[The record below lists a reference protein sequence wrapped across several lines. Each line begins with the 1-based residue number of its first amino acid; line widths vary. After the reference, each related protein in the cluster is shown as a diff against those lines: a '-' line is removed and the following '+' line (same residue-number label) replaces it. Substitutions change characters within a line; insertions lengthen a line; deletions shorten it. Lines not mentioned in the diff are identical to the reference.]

1 MRDLEDEERIKAY
14 MKAKM
19 AHIKMYNECMNLVDG
34 LDVEKFAELVRA
46 DEREAC
52 AKLVEADGLARGDE
66 GLVFIKAAGRIRA
79 RSENPPVKSYCGGKP
94 NYCTPD
100 VDAVN
105 ISAERVDKTA
115 KGKREWVGLTD
126 DEIVGMTCECVGNGT
141 FNMDC
146 ARDYA
151 SWIEAKL
158 KEKNT

>member
-1 MRDLEDEERIKAY
+1 MRDLEDEKRIKEY

-19 AHIKMYNECMNLVDG
+19 AHIKMYNECMNLADG
-34 LDVEKFAELVRA
+34 LDIEKFAELVRV
-46 DEREAC
+46 DERA
-52 AKLVEADGLARGDE
+52 
-66 GLVFIKAAGRIRA
+66 
-79 RSENPPVKSYCGGKP
+79 
-94 NYCTPD
+94 
-100 VDAVN
+100 
-105 ISAERVDKTA
+105 
-115 KGKREWVGLTD
+115 KREWIGLTD